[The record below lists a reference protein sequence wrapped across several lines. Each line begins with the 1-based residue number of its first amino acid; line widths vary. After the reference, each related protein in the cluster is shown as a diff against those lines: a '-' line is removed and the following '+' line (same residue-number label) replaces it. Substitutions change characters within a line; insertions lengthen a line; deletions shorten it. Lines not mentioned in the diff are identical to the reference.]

1 MEERLNAL
9 THGVGASLALI
20 GLSVLVVSAY
30 LYGGIWHIVSFSIYG
45 TSLFLLYLASTLYH
59 SFTNEKLKYLFKI
72 FDHAA
77 IYLLIAGTYTPFT
90 LVLLHGTLGWSVFGV
105 VWGLALIGIIFQ
117 VFFVKRFKILST
129 LCYLFMGWFIVI
141 CIKPLAATLPTM
153 GLWWLIAG
161 GLFYTVG
168 AVFYLWKRLPYNHAI
183 WHLFVIAGS
192 ACHFIT
198 VAYYI
203 LPFKVVL

>member
-1 MEERLNAL
+1 MEEKINAL
-9 THGVGASLALI
+9 THGIGASLSLVGLLALVI
-20 GLSVLVVSAY
+20 SAY
-30 LYGGIWHIVSFSIYG
+30 LYGGIWHLVSFSIYG

-59 SFTNEKLKYLFKI
+59 SFSNEKLKYMFKI

-90 LVLLHGTLGWSVFGV
+90 LVLLHGTLGWTVFGV
-105 VWGLALIGIIFQ
+105 IWGLALLGIVFQ

-141 CIKPLAATLPTM
+141 CIKPLASTLPVM
-153 GLWWLIAG
+153 GLSWLVIG

-168 AVFYLWKRLPYNHAI
+168 AGFYLWKRLPYNHAI

-192 ACHFIT
+192 ACHFVT
-198 VAYYI
+198 VSYYI
-203 LPFKVVL
+203 LPFQVL